1 MLTCLAFAIPAGG
14 IGLAASWDMAS
25 SALYAWNAREWVKV
39 DGQVISVQRHF
50 YKGSLTGVDSLYRYT
65 YKGQD
70 YRGTRLTT
78 FGSNFSI
85 GSWHEEMK
93 TYLESARDRKR
104 PITVYVNPASPME
117 AIVDRTIRWPVM
129 FFLAVAVLV
138 MGGVAVG
145 ALVVAWS
152 TVARPAKPSAEA
164 LAKAE
169 GKRLTAREP
178 GPPPGAPQESPRTA
192 FVSDGPHHEFSP
204 REAPPAMNVP
214 IPPDIATIQDLG
226 GRITIRYEG
235 DAAAA
240 LYGRLT
246 VIAGDGQLRVE
257 RSAPFGLFKRKDLIA
272 PQSSI
277 VSLGASHSNTDTL
290 ANPVVRYYSLWAATN
305 DNPHVTIGRR
315 LPGEAVANALLLRI
329 ARVLKFS
336 ADKVWIARAPS
347 S

>member
-50 YKGSLTGVDSLYRYT
+50 HKGSLTGVDSLYRYT

-78 FGSNFSI
+78 FSSNFSI

-164 LAKAE
+164 LAKTE
-169 GKRLTAREP
+169 GKRLTARE
-178 GPPPGAPQESPRTA
+178 T
-192 FVSDGPHHEFSP
+192 
-204 REAPPAMNVP
+204 PPATNVP